1 MKTFRAG
8 MDILN
13 EVLTAS
19 NLNEIAGAV
28 RDVAALRDRLGP
40 GLPTSGALRCHAES
54 AILYGQPVVPTAF
67 ASDASAFLTPAAAL
81 SGHVAVR
88 PATAEDAEVSALW
101 GVALED
107 AAAGV
112 AFRAAFFGLAAVP
125 VPVDGEGGWLAPDG
139 SDALDFTDAST
150 RCRVLWVAD
159 VPASSVDGDGEPPF
173 RVAMVAFASGAAETL
188 CPQWHVTAVPPAGE
202 DGDWTL
208 TCAGG
213 TVWMFDAKLTAEEA
227 GTTDDSNTRYEI
239 EKTARALSVPSAD
252 GLPCAAGAVVWRW
265 AGGSGVG
272 EIVFVEGDAPAD
284 GEYDVV
290 LAEVEI
296 AESGAPSIT
305 QRQIDTIFFTAPS
318 DAEPDSGGDDDSG
331 DSDAPPCGNPLNGG
345 GAGADENPLDDHGP
359 DDQSGHDPD
368 DNPLDHEGDGGF
380 TPESSGPGHGPG
392 HDPGDDPSSQDC

>member
-8 MDILN
+8 MDILD

-54 AILYGQPVVPTAF
+54 AIHYGQPVVPTAF

-88 PATAEDAEVSALW
+88 PATAEDAEGSALW

-125 VPVDGEGGWLAPDG
+125 VPVDGEGGWLAPD
-139 SDALDFTDAST
+139 SDALGFTDAST

-159 VPASSVDGDGEPPF
+159 VPASSVDGDGAAPF

-188 CPQWHVTAVPPAGE
+188 CPQWRVMAEPPEEEG
-202 DGDWTL
+202 GDWTL
-208 TCAGG
+208 SCAGG
-213 TVWMFDAKLTAEEA
+213 TVWIFDAKLTAEEA
-227 GTTDDSNTRYEI
+227 GTADDANTRYEI
-239 EKTARALSVPSAD
+239 VKTARALSVPSAD

-272 EIVFVEGDAPAD
+272 EIVLVEGDAPAD

-318 DAEPDSGGDDDSG
+318 DAEPDSGGEDGG
-331 DSDAPPCGNPLNGG
+331 DPEAPPCGNPLNGG

-359 DDQSGHDPD
+359 DDPSGHDPD

-380 TPESSGPGHGPG
+380 TPESSGPG
-392 HDPGDDPSSQDC
+392 DDPSSQDC